1 MTPDLPGLVQQI
13 AHFESRLQAD
23 PTSRVFVPLA
33 DLYRRTGR
41 LSEGRRILER
51 GLHEHPRFIT
61 AWAALGLLLTEMGES
76 GEARRA
82 LQTVIQADPEN
93 TLALR
98 LLGRDAADRGD
109 WELARDLGE
118 RLLRLEPEDSTVRE
132 ALREARR
139 RLDAT
144 SMANKVPA
152 AEPDPMPA
160 IISPK
165 PAAKADQASTS
176 PVMGFETATLAEL
189 YLRQGHSGKA
199 RTILQRILA
208 NNPDHPEALAVLAR
222 TESGE
227 SKPEAEPEVAPRA
240 AAENASLIS
249 QDENVPSQVMGGG
262 DDLDRFR
269 AWLDASDGSN
279 QSRG

>member
-23 PTSRVFVPLA
+23 PTARVFVPLA

-41 LSEGRRILER
+41 LSEARRILER

-61 AWAALGLLLTEMGES
+61 AWAALGLVLAEMGES
-76 GEARRA
+76 GDARRA

-118 RLLRLEPEDSTVRE
+118 RLLRLEPEDGTVRE

-139 RLDAT
+139 RLDAVSRASEIPAQEQT
-144 SMANKVPA
+144 REAQPVHQTPA
-152 AEPDPMPA
+152 ATVERPA
-160 IISPK
+160 EGLGL
-165 PAAKADQASTS
+165 
-176 PVMGFETATLAEL
+176 GFETATLAEL

-199 RTILQRILA
+199 RAILQKILA
-208 NNPDHPEALAVLAR
+208 NNPDHAEALAVLAR
-222 TESGE
+222 TEATE
-227 SKPEAEPEVAPRA
+227 QEPTARPVASPKA
-240 AAENASLIS
+240 AAENATLIGK
-249 QDENVPSQVMGGG
+249 DEEVGSQVLGSG

-269 AWLDASDGSN
+269 AWLDASDSNN
-279 QSRG
+279 QSSG